1 MKLTPVFHICL
12 PSEWIN
18 TAASGGA
25 GGTRGHRRHLGEARS
40 FGLRCHTGT
49 FLQAEDAVFNITL
62 EMLQAEHS
70 SNRNTGHWDN
80 LFQ

>member
-1 MKLTPVFHICL
+1 MKLTRVFRICL

-62 EMLQAEHS
+62 EMLQAEH
-70 SNRNTGHWDN
+70 
-80 LFQ
+80 